1 MENAPKQMF
10 SSSDDDRLME
20 PRRKENSLALVS
32 LAFGV
37 LAVFVVLAGSDV
49 NNSLGHKYIP
59 EMQYPRGESRATSD
73 QMSNLFTFFEQSIVF
88 LVTNT
93 VTLVLSLVS
102 FALGIFT
109 LDSRQKTPAILGI
122 LFSAIAILL
131 IFR

>member
-109 LDSRQKTPAILGI
+109 CLLYTSPSPRDQRGSRMPS
-122 LFSAIAILL
+122 SA
-131 IFR
+131 